1 MTNAG
6 VIRYAAFM
14 PREVS
19 PKESWIGV
27 RVPKWAHERLKEWAA
42 QEEDSVSR
50 IIRKLILQALEEREK
65 PGKDIN

>member
-1 MTNAG
+1 MIG
-6 VIRYAAFM
+6 YAALM

-42 QEEDSVSR
+42 QEDDSVSR
-50 IIRKLILQALEEREK
+50 IIRKLILQALEERETHQ
-65 PGKDIN
+65 DETR